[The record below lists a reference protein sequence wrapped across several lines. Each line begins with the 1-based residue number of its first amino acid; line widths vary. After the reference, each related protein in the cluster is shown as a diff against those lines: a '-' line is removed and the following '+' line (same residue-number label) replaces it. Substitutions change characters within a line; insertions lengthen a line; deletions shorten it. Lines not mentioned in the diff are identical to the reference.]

1 MWNLFVSNGF
11 QTHII
16 LEMGPTTSDSSETDA
31 NLTAS
36 REILRRYEPL
46 DDIDRVLVRLLRDD
60 ARISNARLAEEA
72 GIAPST
78 SLTRV
83 RALIERGVV
92 RGFHADLDPRAL
104 GLGLEAIISINI
116 RVGARKA
123 IAQFSDEMRRL
134 PEVVQVFFL
143 GGAEDFIIHIATRD
157 TDHARQFVVDNLSAH
172 PSVASTRTS
181 LVFEHHTPGLFVG

>member
-1 MWNLFVSNGF
+1 MSQNSF
-11 QTHII
+11 
-16 LEMGPTTSDSSETDA
+16 ESSEADA
-31 NLTAS
+31 RDTPT
-36 REILRRYEPL
+36 RENLRRYEPL
-46 DDIDRVLVRLLRDD
+46 DDTDLTLVRLLRDD

-72 GIAPST
+72 GIAAST

-83 RALIERGVV
+83 RALIERGIV

-104 GLGLEAIISINI
+104 GLGLEAVISINI
-116 RVGARKA
+116 RVGARKG
-123 IAQFSDEMRRL
+123 IASFSDEMRRL

-143 GGAEDFIIHIATRD
+143 GGAEDFLIHVATRD

-181 LVFEHHTPGLFVG
+181 LVFEHHTPGLSVG

>member
-1 MWNLFVSNGF
+1 MSTISPDN
-11 QTHII
+11 
-16 LEMGPTTSDSSETDA
+16 SESDA
-31 NLTAS
+31 NVSPS
-36 REILRRYEPL
+36 REIIRRYEPL

-60 ARISNARLAEEA
+60 ARISNARLAEAA

-83 RALIERGVV
+83 RSLIERGVV

-123 IAQFSDEMRRL
+123 ISSFSDEMRRL

-143 GGAEDFIIHIATRD
+143 GGAEDFIIHVATRD

-181 LVFEHHTPGLFVG
+181 LVFEHHTPGLNVSVG

>member
-1 MWNLFVSNGF
+1 MSHNSF
-11 QTHII
+11 
-16 LEMGPTTSDSSETDA
+16 ESSEADA
-31 NLTAS
+31 RDTPT
-36 REILRRYEPL
+36 RENLRRYEPL
-46 DDIDRVLVRLLRDD
+46 DDTDLTLVRLLRDD

-72 GIAPST
+72 GIAAST

-83 RALIERGVV
+83 RALIERGIV

-104 GLGLEAIISINI
+104 GLGLEAVISINI
-116 RVGARKA
+116 RVGARKG
-123 IAQFSDEMRRL
+123 IASFSDEMRRL

-143 GGAEDFIIHIATRD
+143 GGAEDFLIHVATRD

-181 LVFEHHTPGLFVG
+181 LVFEHHTPGLSVG

>member
-1 MWNLFVSNGF
+1 MSDISPENSESDAKVSS
-11 QTHII
+11 TPEII
-16 LEMGPTTSDSSETDA
+16 
-31 NLTAS
+31 
-36 REILRRYEPL
+36 RRYEPL
-46 DDIDRVLVRLLRDD
+46 DDVDRVLVRLLRDD
-60 ARISNARLAEEA
+60 ARISNARLAEAA

-83 RALIERGVV
+83 RSLIDRGVV

-104 GLGLEAIISINI
+104 GLGLEALISINI
-116 RVGARKA
+116 RVGARKG
-123 IAQFSDEMRRL
+123 IASFSDEMRRL

-143 GGAEDFIIHIATRD
+143 GGAEDFIIHVATRD

-181 LVFEHHTPGLFVG
+181 LVFEHHTPRLNVG

>member
-1 MWNLFVSNGF
+1 MTPNS
-11 QTHII
+11 T
-16 LEMGPTTSDSSETDA
+16 ESSESEPRSGSA
-31 NLTAS
+31 PENV
-36 REILRRYEPL
+36 RRYEPL
-46 DDIDRVLVRLLRDD
+46 DDVDLTLVRLLRDD

-83 RALIERGVV
+83 RSLIERGIV

-104 GLGLEAIISINI
+104 GLGLEALISINI

-123 IAQFSDEMRRL
+123 ISSFSDEMRRL

-143 GGAEDFIIHIATRD
+143 GGAEDFIIHVATRD

-181 LVFEHHTPGLFVG
+181 LVFEHHTPGLNAG

>member
-1 MWNLFVSNGF
+1 MSASSA
-11 QTHII
+11 
-16 LEMGPTTSDSSETDA
+16 EYSETDA
-31 NLTAS
+31 KVGPS
-36 REILRRYEPL
+36 RENLRRYEPL
-46 DDIDRVLVRLLRDD
+46 DDIDLTLVRLLRDD

-72 GIAPST
+72 RIAPST

-83 RALIERGVV
+83 RSLIERGIV

-104 GLGLEAIISINI
+104 GLGLETLISVNI

-123 IAQFSDEMRRL
+123 ISSFSDEMRRL

-143 GGAEDFIIHIATRD
+143 GGAEDFIIHVATRD

-181 LVFEHHTPGLFVG
+181 LVFEHHTPGLQVE

>member
-1 MWNLFVSNGF
+1 M
-11 QTHII
+11 
-16 LEMGPTTSDSSETDA
+16 TTKLPESSAGDA
-31 NLTAS
+31 SAAPAPEN
-36 REILRRYEPL
+36 IRRFEPL
-46 DDIDRVLVRLLRDD
+46 DDVDLQLIRLLRDD
-60 ARISNARLAEEA
+60 ARMSNARLAEEV

-83 RALIERGVV
+83 RSLIERGVV
-92 RGFHADLDPRAL
+92 RGFHADLDPRSL
-104 GLGLEAIISINI
+104 GLGLEALISVNI

-123 IAQFSDEMRRL
+123 IAQFSDEMRQL

-143 GGAEDFIIHIATRD
+143 GGAEDFILHIATRD

-181 LVFEHHTPGLFVG
+181 LVFEHHTPRLAV

>member
-1 MWNLFVSNGF
+1 MS
-11 QTHII
+11 Q
-16 LEMGPTTSDSSETDA
+16 SSADYSETDA
-31 NLTAS
+31 NVTPT
-36 REILRRYEPL
+36 REIIRRHEPL
-46 DDIDRVLVRLLRDD
+46 DDVDRVLVRLLRDD
-60 ARISNARLAEEA
+60 ARISNARLAELA

-83 RALIERGVV
+83 RSLIERGVV

-104 GLGLEAIISINI
+104 GLGLEAIISVNI

-143 GGAEDFIIHIATRD
+143 GGAEDFIIHVATRD

-181 LVFEHHTPGLFVG
+181 LVFEHHTPGLNVG

>member
-1 MWNLFVSNGF
+1 MSQNSF
-11 QTHII
+11 
-16 LEMGPTTSDSSETDA
+16 ESSEADA
-31 NLTAS
+31 RDTPT
-36 REILRRYEPL
+36 RENLRRYEPL
-46 DDIDRVLVRLLRDD
+46 DDTDLTLVRLLRDD

-72 GIAPST
+72 GIAAST

-83 RALIERGVV
+83 RALIERGIV

-104 GLGLEAIISINI
+104 GLGLEAVISINI
-116 RVGARKA
+116 RVGARKG
-123 IAQFSDEMRRL
+123 IASFSDEMRRL

-143 GGAEDFIIHIATRD
+143 GGAEDFIIHVATRD

-181 LVFEHHTPGLFVG
+181 LVFEHHTPRLNVG

>member
-1 MWNLFVSNGF
+1 MTAKLPESSAREAHA
-11 QTHII
+11 Q
-16 LEMGPTTSDSSETDA
+16 PTP
-31 NLTAS
+31 
-36 REILRRYEPL
+36 EIVRRFEPL
-46 DDIDRVLVRLLRDD
+46 DDVDLQLIRLLRDD
-60 ARISNARLAEEA
+60 ARMSNARLAEEV

-83 RALIERGVV
+83 RSLIERGVV

-104 GLGLEAIISINI
+104 GLGLEALISVNI

-143 GGAEDFIIHIATRD
+143 GGAEDFILHIATRD

-181 LVFEHHTPGLFVG
+181 LVFEHHTPRLAV

>member
-1 MWNLFVSNGF
+1 MTNNSV
-11 QTHII
+11 
-16 LEMGPTTSDSSETDA
+16 ESSETDA
-31 NLTAS
+31 RVAPA
-36 REILRRYEPL
+36 RENLRRFEPL
-46 DDIDRVLVRLLRDD
+46 DDIDLNLVRLLRND
-60 ARISNARLAEEA
+60 ARMSNARLAEEA

-83 RALIERGVV
+83 RSLIERGIV

-104 GLGLEAIISINI
+104 GLGLEALISVNI

-123 IAQFSDEMRRL
+123 ISSFSDEMRRL

-143 GGAEDFIIHIATRD
+143 GGAEDFIIHVATRD

-181 LVFEHHTPGLFVG
+181 LVFEHHTPGLQVE